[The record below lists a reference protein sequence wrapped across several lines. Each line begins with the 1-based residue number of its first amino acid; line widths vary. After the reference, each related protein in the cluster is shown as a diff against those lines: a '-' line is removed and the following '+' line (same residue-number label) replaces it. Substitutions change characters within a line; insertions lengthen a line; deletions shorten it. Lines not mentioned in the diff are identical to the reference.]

1 MGLDEQPEQREADHV
16 DQEKASE
23 GGFRK
28 QAVKVHASC
37 STSTESMYPPPRT
50 VLMILDVPVSLST
63 PRSRLTCMV
72 DAAIEYVGV
81 APLRLPQ
88 QILAAQYGERLV
100 KEHEQQPVH
109 RVAEGQSA
117 RHPAKAR
124 GSGR

>member
-1 MGLDEQPEQREADHV
+1 
-16 DQEKASE
+16 
-23 GGFRK
+23 
-28 QAVKVHASC
+28 
-37 STSTESMYPPPRT
+37 MYPPPRT

-109 RVAEGQSA
+109 RVAEGNPLVTLRKLA
-117 RHPAKAR
+117 GADVEGP
-124 GSGR
+124 SGETAYI